1 MSDAKIQILHFADPW
16 CFWSWG
22 IEPLLQRLRAVYG
35 EDLEVIYGMGGMAD
49 DFRRW
54 QVTYGVDDG
63 GTIDWIRKA
72 GDSTG
77 NPSNPR
83 YMLDAGLGSTTR
95 SCCAVKAAERQDRHK
110 AERYFRRLMERFQLE
125 AEPDDDATLLAA
137 AEDVGLDAQALA
149 ADLDTPEIAQA
160 FKDDK
165 ALMQKS
171 RANFLSLIV
180 ITGKRTV
187 ARSGLFQAAPYEKLI
202 ATLAPD
208 VPRRKPDDI
217 LAYLA
222 GLSGHLVHTREV
234 SEVFQIPDAEAE
246 TRLRELH
253 AAGLIGKKSFDFA
266 EYWVPGPETA
276 TDHPPASARL

>member
-35 EDLEVIYGMGGMAD
+35 HDLEVIYGMGGMAD
-49 DFRRW
+49 DFRDW
-54 QVTYGVDDG
+54 QVTYGVDDD

-72 GDSTG
+72 GSSTG
-77 NPSNPR
+77 NPCNPR
-83 YMLDAGLGSTTR
+83 YMVDAGLRSTTR
-95 SCCAVKAAERQDRHK
+95 SCRAVKAAERQDRHK

-137 AEDVGLDAQALA
+137 ARDVGLDPEALV
-149 ADLDTPEIAQA
+149 ADLDTPAIADA
-160 FKDDK
+160 FRDDK
-165 ALMQKS
+165 ALMQRS
-171 RANFLSLIV
+171 RANFLSLV
-180 ITGKRTV
+180 VTVGKRTV
-187 ARSGLFQAAPYEKLI
+187 ARSGLFHAAPYEKLI
-202 ATLAPD
+202 AKFAPD

-234 SEVFQIPDAEAE
+234 SEVFQIPDDDAEK
-246 TRLRELH
+246 RLRDLH
-253 AAGLIGKKSFDFA
+253 AAGLVGKKSFDFA
-266 EYWVPGPETA
+266 DYWLPGPETA
-276 TDHPPASARL
+276 TDDPPASARL